1 MLSVVNQIV
10 TLSRRPTDPIDCN
23 FCAEIL
29 PRVEILERKRV
40 LVPSLNNDSPKRV
53 FALPAWTTYN
63 REQMPLP
70 LALATDISAST
81 RSELRWEV
89 AGVAI
94 GCVLLAI
101 GLAAMALFLFRRRS
115 SDLTLVYF
123 SSFAILYAVR
133 LLFWQSIIRSLFSA
147 SRVVFDRID
156 LVIDCFIPVTFTLFL
171 LQIIEPRWKNALRWV
186 FAAQLAFGATRLM
199 STLLHI
205 GEKAMSLANN
215 IFVIAVCALVG
226 VYYIYGRPARGTSR
240 EVTITF
246 AGVAI
251 FALFA
256 IATNLQDLKVLPR
269 YRNIE
274 PIGFLVFVCCLGY
287 VAAHRTL
294 AKEERL
300 LAINKE
306 LQIANQ
312 IQSSIL
318 PREVPRLAGLEIA
331 ARYVPMSAVAG
342 DFYDFLVLDER
353 HIGILVADV
362 TGHGVPAALIAS
374 MLKVAFAGQT
384 AHAEEPAS
392 VLAGLNR
399 ALCGKFEEHFV
410 TAAYVFVDLEKLVLR
425 YGGAGHPPLLLAS
438 QGDAHTRKSASRE
451 VEANGLML
459 GLFPEATYSSLEI
472 PLDPGDRIV
481 LYTDGILES
490 MNTAREEFGKSR
502 LKKFLDASAFSAS
515 HLADALLVELRRWSA
530 TDLGRAQDDDITLLV
545 LDFLPSP

>member
-1 MLSVVNQIV
+1 MS
-10 TLSRRPTDPIDCN
+10 
-23 FCAEIL
+23 F
-29 PRVEILERKRV
+29 
-40 LVPSLNNDSPKRV
+40 LNARGIA
-53 FALPAWTTYN
+53 FALPRRTTYN
-63 REQMPLP
+63 RGQMPLP
-70 LALATDISAST
+70 LTLAIDMTPSM
-81 RSELRWEV
+81 RSELRWEI

-94 GCVLLAI
+94 GFVLLSI

-133 LLFWQSIIRSLFSA
+133 LLFGEHVIRSLFPA
-147 SRVVFDRID
+147 GKIVFDRLD
-156 LVIDCFIPVTFTLFL
+156 LVIDCFIPVTLTLFL
-171 LQIIEPRWKNALRWV
+171 LQVVEPRWKNALRWLV
-186 FAAQLAFGATRLM
+186 PAQLAFGTTRLT

-205 GEKAMSLANN
+205 GEKGMSLSNN
-215 IFVIAVCALVG
+215 IFVIGACALVW
-226 VYYIYGRPARGTSR
+226 VYYVYGRPAQGTSC
-240 EVTITF
+240 EVKITF
-246 AGVAI
+246 AGAAI

-256 IATNLQDLKVLPR
+256 IESNLRDLKVLPPH
-269 YRNIE
+269 RNLE
-274 PIGFLVFVCCLGY
+274 PFGFLVFVCCLGY

-384 AHAEEPAS
+384 AHAGDPAS
-392 VLAGLNR
+392 ILAGLNH

-410 TAAYVFVDLEKLVLR
+410 TADLEKFILR

-438 QGDAHTRKSASRE
+438 RGNPDKRESGSRE

-472 PLDPGDRIV
+472 QLAPGDRIV

-490 MNTAREEFGKSR
+490 MNAAREEFGKSR

>member
-1 MLSVVNQIV
+1 ML
-10 TLSRRPTDPIDCN
+10 LS
-23 FCAEIL
+23 L
-29 PRVEILERKRV
+29 PR
-40 LVPSLNNDSPKRV
+40 
-53 FALPAWTTYN
+53 AL
-63 REQMPLP
+63 
-70 LALATDISAST
+70 DITSSM
-81 RSELRWEV
+81 RSELRWEL
-89 AGVAI
+89 AGVAL
-94 GCVLLAI
+94 GFVLLSI
-101 GLAAMALFLFRRRS
+101 GLAAMALFLFRRKS

-123 SSFAILYAVR
+123 GSFAILYAVR
-133 LLFWQSIIRSLFSA
+133 LLFWQGVFRSLFSTPT
-147 SRVVFDRID
+147 VVFDRLD
-156 LVIDCFIPVTFTLFL
+156 LVIDCVIPVTFTLFL
-171 LQIIEPRWKNALRWV
+171 FQVIESPWKNALRWV
-186 FAAQLAFGATRLM
+186 IVAQLAFGLTRLA
-199 STLLHI
+199 STLLHV
-205 GEKAMSLANN
+205 GEKAMSLGNN
-215 IFVIAVCALVG
+215 IFVIGSCALVG
-226 VYYIYGRPARGTSR
+226 VYYVYGRPGRHAPR
-240 EVTITF
+240 EVKIIF

-256 IATNLQDLKVLPR
+256 IESNLQGLKLLPSH
-269 YRNIE
+269 RNIE
-274 PIGFLVFVCCLGY
+274 PIGFLIFVCGLGY
-287 VAAHRTL
+287 VAAYRTI

-318 PREVPRLAGLEIA
+318 PREVPRLAGLDIA
-331 ARYVPMSAVAG
+331 ARYLPMSAVAG

-374 MLKVAFAGQT
+374 MLKVAFAGQS
-384 AHAEEPAS
+384 AHANDPAH
-392 VLAGLNR
+392 VLTGLNR

-410 TAAYVFVDLEKLVLR
+410 TAAYVFLDLEKLVLR
-425 YGGAGHPPLLLAS
+425 YAGAGHPPLLHAS
-438 QGDAHTRKSASRE
+438 RSNARARNSSRE

-502 LKKFLDASAFSAS
+502 LKKFLDTSSSSAS
-515 HLADALLVELRRWSA
+515 HLADALLLELRRWSA

>member
-1 MLSVVNQIV
+1 MSLSP
-10 TLSRRPTDPIDCN
+10 L
-23 FCAEIL
+23 L
-29 PRVEILERKRV
+29 V
-40 LVPSLNNDSPKRV
+40 LDL
-53 FALPAWTTYN
+53 A
-63 REQMPLP
+63 PL
-70 LALATDISAST
+70 T
-81 RSELRWEV
+81 RSELRWEL
-89 AGVAI
+89 AGVAVGFILLSI
-94 GCVLLAI
+94 GFAALAV
-101 GLAAMALFLFRRRS
+101 FLFRRRS

-133 LLFWQSIIRSLFSA
+133 LLFWQGIIRALFSA
-147 SRVVFDRID
+147 GRTVFDRID

-171 LQIIEPRWKNALRWV
+171 LQMIEPRWKTALRWV
-186 FAAQLAFGATRLM
+186 VGAQFAFGVTRLA
-199 STLLHI
+199 STLFHV
-205 GEKAMSLANN
+205 GENATKLGNN
-215 IFVIAVCALVG
+215 ILVIGSCALVAI
-226 VYYIYGRPARGTSR
+226 YYVYGRPAQGASR
-240 EVTITF
+240 DVKITF

-256 IATNLQDLKVLPR
+256 VETNLQDLRLLP
-269 YRNIE
+269 YHRNIE
-274 PIGFLVFVCCLGY
+274 PIGFLIFVCCLGY
-287 VAAHRTL
+287 VAANRTL

-384 AHAEEPAS
+384 AHSDDPAA

-410 TAAYVFVDLEKLVLR
+410 TAAYVFVDLEKLALR
-425 YGGAGHPPLLLAS
+425 YAGAGHPPLLHAS
-438 QGDAHTRKSASRE
+438 RANGRARKARSRE

-459 GLFPEATYSSLEI
+459 GLFPDATYSSLEI
-472 PLDPGDRIV
+472 QIDPGDRIV

-502 LKKFLDASAFSAS
+502 LKNFLDASVSSAS
-515 HLADALLVELRRWSA
+515 HLADTLLIELRRWSG

-545 LDFLPSP
+545 LDFLPSR

>member
-1 MLSVVNQIV
+1 MLLCLV
-10 TLSRRPTDPIDCN
+10 LAID
-23 FCAEIL
+23 I
-29 PRVEILERKRV
+29 
-40 LVPSLNNDSPKRV
+40 
-53 FALPAWTTYN
+53 TT
-63 REQMPLP
+63 
-70 LALATDISAST
+70 SA

-89 AGVAI
+89 AGVALGFI
-94 GCVLLAI
+94 LLSI

-115 SDLTLVYF
+115 SDLTLPYF

-133 LLFWQSIIRSLFSA
+133 LLFWQDIIRSLFPTGNA
-147 SRVVFDRID
+147 AFHWID

-171 LQIIEPRWKNALRWV
+171 LQIIEARWKGVLRWV
-186 FAAQLAFGATRLM
+186 VAAQFVFGVTRLV
-199 STLLHI
+199 STVLHV
-205 GEKAMSLANN
+205 GEHAMELGNN
-215 IFVIAVCALVG
+215 FFVIGSCALVG
-226 VYYIYGRPARGTSR
+226 VYYVYGRPTQGTSR
-240 EVTITF
+240 EVKITF

-256 IATNLQDLKVLPR
+256 IATNLQDLKVFPR
-269 YRNIE
+269 FRNIE
-274 PIGFLVFVCCLGY
+274 PIGFLIFVCCLGY
-287 VAAHRTL
+287 VAAFRTL

-300 LAINKE
+300 LEINKE

-342 DFYDFLVLDER
+342 DFYDFLVMDER

-384 AHAEEPAS
+384 AHADDPAA

-425 YGGAGHPPLLLAS
+425 YAGAGHPPLLLAS
-438 QGDAHTRKSASRE
+438 RGNHARESGSRE

-459 GLFPEATYSSLEI
+459 GLFPDARYSALEI
-472 PLDPGDRIV
+472 QLDPGDRIV
-481 LYTDGILES
+481 VYTDGILES

-502 LKKFLDASAFSAS
+502 LKNFLDASVSSAS
-515 HLADALLVELRRWSA
+515 HLADTLLIELRRWSG

-545 LDFLPSP
+545 LDFLPSR

>member
-1 MLSVVNQIV
+1 
-10 TLSRRPTDPIDCN
+10 
-23 FCAEIL
+23 
-29 PRVEILERKRV
+29 
-40 LVPSLNNDSPKRV
+40 
-53 FALPAWTTYN
+53 
-63 REQMPLP
+63 MPLP
-70 LALATDISAST
+70 LTLAIDMTPSM
-81 RSELRWEV
+81 RSELRWEI

-94 GCVLLAI
+94 GFVLLSI

-133 LLFWQSIIRSLFSA
+133 LLFGEHIIRSLFSA
-147 SRVVFDRID
+147 GKIVFDRLD
-156 LVIDCFIPVTFTLFL
+156 LVIDCFIPVTLTLFL
-171 LQIIEPRWKNALRWV
+171 LQIIEPRWKNALRWLV
-186 FAAQLAFGATRLM
+186 AAQLAFGTTRLT
-199 STLLHI
+199 SSLLHI
-205 GEKAMSLANN
+205 GEKGMSLSNK
-215 IFVIAVCALVG
+215 IFVIGACALVC
-226 VYYIYGRPARGTSR
+226 VYYVYGRPAQGTSR
-240 EVTITF
+240 EVKITF
-246 AGVAI
+246 AGVAV

-256 IATNLQDLKVLPR
+256 IESNLRDLKVLPPH
-269 YRNIE
+269 RNLE

-318 PREVPRLAGLEIA
+318 PREVPRLVGLEIA

-384 AHAEEPAS
+384 AHAEDPAS

-410 TAAYVFVDLEKLVLR
+410 TAAYAFVDLERFVLR

-438 QGDAHTRKSASRE
+438 RGNAHKRESGSRE

-472 PLDPGDRIV
+472 QLDPGDRIM

-490 MNTAREEFGKSR
+490 MNAAREEFGKSR
-502 LKKFLDASAFSAS
+502 LKKFLGASAFSAS
-515 HLADALLVELRRWSA
+515 HVADALLVELRRWSS

>member
-1 MLSVVNQIV
+1 MVLSVVLFVVLAVDV
-10 TLSRRPTDPIDCN
+10 T
-23 FCAEIL
+23 
-29 PRVEILERKRV
+29 
-40 LVPSLNNDSPKRV
+40 
-53 FALPAWTTYN
+53 PA
-63 REQMPLP
+63 M
-70 LALATDISAST
+70 

-89 AGVAI
+89 AGIAL
-94 GCVLLAI
+94 GFVLLSI
-101 GLAAMALFLFRRRS
+101 GLAALALFLFRRRS
-115 SDLTLVYF
+115 SDLTLAYF
-123 SSFAILYAVR
+123 SSFAILYAIR
-133 LLFWQSIIRSLFSA
+133 LLFWQDIIRSLFPVGNA
-147 SRVVFDRID
+147 LFNWID

-186 FAAQLAFGATRLM
+186 VGAQLAFGVTRLASAM
-199 STLLHI
+199 LHV
-205 GEKAMSLANN
+205 GEHAMSVGNN
-215 IFVIAVCALVG
+215 FFVIGSCMLVV
-226 VYYIYGRPARGTSR
+226 VYYVYGRPAQGMSR
-240 EVTITF
+240 DVKITF

-256 IATNLQDLKVLPR
+256 IGTNLQDLKVLPGH
-269 YRNIE
+269 RNIE
-274 PIGFLVFVCCLGY
+274 PIGFLIFVCCLGY
-287 VAAHRTL
+287 VAALRTL

-300 LAINKE
+300 LAIGKE

-318 PREVPRLAGLEIA
+318 PREVPQLAGLEIA

-374 MLKVAFAGQT
+374 MLKVAFAGQA
-384 AHAEEPAS
+384 AHADDPAH

-425 YGGAGHPPLLLAS
+425 YAGAGHPPLL
-438 QGDAHTRKSASRE
+438 HTSRSNGQARKAGSRE

-459 GLFPEATYSSLEI
+459 GLFPEATYSSMEI
-472 PLDPGDRIV
+472 QLDPGDRIV

-502 LKKFLDASAFSAS
+502 LKKFLDASASSAS
-515 HLADALLVELRRWSA
+515 HLADALLLELRRWSA
-530 TDLGRAQDDDITLLV
+530 TDAGRAQDDDITLLV

>member
-1 MLSVVNQIV
+1 M
-10 TLSRRPTDPIDCN
+10 
-23 FCAEIL
+23 
-29 PRVEILERKRV
+29 
-40 LVPSLNNDSPKRV
+40 
-53 FALPAWTTYN
+53 
-63 REQMPLP
+63 
-70 LALATDISAST
+70 
-81 RSELRWEV
+81 RSELRWEL
-89 AGVAI
+89 AGVGI
-94 GCVLLAI
+94 GFVLLSI
-101 GLAAMALFLFRRRS
+101 GLAALALFVFRRKS
-115 SDLTLVYF
+115 SDLTLFYF

-133 LLFWQSIIRSLFSA
+133 LLFWQGIIRSLFSA
-147 SRVVFDRID
+147 GNRTFDRID

-171 LQIIEPRWKNALRWV
+171 LQIIEPRWKNALRWILAV
-186 FAAQLAFGATRLM
+186 QLAFGFARLI

-205 GEKAMSLANN
+205 GEKAMALANN
-215 IFVIAVCALVG
+215 LIVIGACALVG
-226 VYYIYGRPARGTSR
+226 VYYIYRHPVQRTSR
-240 EVTITF
+240 EVKITF
-246 AGVAI
+246 IGVAI

-256 IATNLQDLKVLPR
+256 IETNLQDMKALP
-269 YRNIE
+269 YHRNIE
-274 PIGFLVFVCCLGY
+274 PIGFVIFVCCLGY
-287 VAAHRTL
+287 VAAYRTL

-318 PREVPRLAGLEIA
+318 PRSVPQLAGLEIA

-374 MLKVAFAGQT
+374 MLKVAFAGQ
-384 AHAEEPAS
+384 AGHAEAPAL

-410 TAAYVFVDLEKLVLR
+410 TAAYVFVDLEKFVLR
-425 YGGAGHPPLLLAS
+425 YAGAGHPPLLLS
-438 QGDAHTRKSASRE
+438 SRGNAHARDSGSRE

-490 MNTAREEFGKSR
+490 TNTASEEFGKPR
-502 LKKFLDASAFSAS
+502 LKKFLDTSAVGAS
-515 HLADALLVELRRWSA
+515 HLADALLLELRRWSGA
-530 TDLGRAQDDDITLLV
+530 DLGRAQGDDITLLV
-545 LDFLPSP
+545 LDLHLSP